1 MLLLK
6 VTLSNKCKQNLEKMK
21 LENKVTVITGGNSGI
36 GLSTAKLFHKEGA
49 KVIITGRRQDVVAEA
64 AKEIGEGAIGIST
77 DTSNMANI
85 DLYHQV
91 EKLHGKID
99 VLFLN
104 AGIAIFSPIEH
115 VTEEMFDNQF
125 NINVKGLYFNVQK
138 ALPLMKAGGS
148 IILTTSAADQT
159 GTPNTSVYAATKA
172 AVRSLARTLSGELL
186 DKGIRVN
193 SIAPGPIDTPIFGKL
208 GMPEEM
214 LDQAKEQF
222 KGMVPMKRFGTPDEL
237 AKGALFLASDDSTY
251 IAGID
256 LPIDGG
262 LVSI

>member
-1 MLLLK
+1 
-6 VTLSNKCKQNLEKMK
+6 MK

-36 GLSTAKLFHKEGA
+36 GLATAKLFHKEGA
-49 KVIITGRRQDVVAEA
+49 KVVITGRRQEVVEAA
-64 AKEIGEGAIGIST
+64 AKEIGSLAVGIT
-77 DTSNMANI
+77 NDTSNMTDI
-85 DLYHQV
+85 DNLYQEI

-104 AGIAIFSPIEH
+104 AGVATFTPIEY
-115 VTEEMFDNQF
+115 VTEEFFDSQF
-125 NINVKGLYFNVQK
+125 NINVKGLYFNIQK
-138 ALPLMKAGGS
+138 ALPLMKSGGS

-159 GTPNTSVYAATKA
+159 GSANMSVYSASKA
-172 AVRSLARTLSGELL
+172 AVRSLARTLSAELL
-186 DKGIRVN
+186 DRGIRVN

-214 LDQAKEQF
+214 LGQAKEQF
-222 KGMVPMKRFGTPDEL
+222 TGMVPMKRFGTPDEL
-237 AKGALFLASDDSTY
+237 AKGVLFLASDDSTY

-256 LPIDGG
+256 LPVDGG

>member
-1 MLLLK
+1 
-6 VTLSNKCKQNLEKMK
+6 MK

-36 GLSTAKLFHKEGA
+36 GLATAKLFHKEGA
-49 KVIITGRRQDVVAEA
+49 KVVITGRRQNVVEAA
-64 AKEIGEGAIGIST
+64 AKEIGDGAVGITT
-77 DTSNMANI
+77 DTSNMTDI
-85 DLYHQV
+85 DNLYQEI

-104 AGIAIFSPIEH
+104 AGVATFSPVEY

-125 NINVKGLYFNVQK
+125 NINVKGLYFNVQR
-138 ALPLMKAGGS
+138 ALPLMKSGGS

-159 GTPNTSVYAATKA
+159 GSPNTSVYAASKA

-186 DKGIRVN
+186 ERGIRVN
-193 SIAPGPIDTPIFGKL
+193 SVAPGPIDTPIFDKL

-222 KGMVPMKRFGTPDEL
+222 TGMVPMKRFGTPEEL
-237 AKGALFLASDDSTY
+237 ATGVLFLASDDSSFV
-251 IAGID
+251 AGID
-256 LPIDGG
+256 LPVDGG

>member
-1 MLLLK
+1 
-6 VTLSNKCKQNLEKMK
+6 MK
-21 LENKVTVITGGNSGI
+21 LENKVALITGGNSGI
-36 GLSTAKLFHKEGA
+36 GLATAKLFQKEGA
-49 KVIITGRRQDVVAEA
+49 KVVITGRRHDVVQAA
-64 AKEIGEGAIGIST
+64 AKEIGGGTTGIT
-77 DTSNMANI
+77 NDTSNMADI
-85 DLYHQV
+85 DNLYQEV

-104 AGIAIFSPIEH
+104 AGVATFSPIEY
-115 VTEEMFDNQF
+115 VNEEMFDNQF

-138 ALPLMKAGGS
+138 ALPLMKHGGS

-186 DKGIRVN
+186 ERGIRVN
-193 SIAPGPIDTPIFGKL
+193 SVAPGPIDTPIFGKL

-222 KGMVPMKRFGTPDEL
+222 TGMVPMKRFGTPDEL
-237 AKGALFLASDDSTY
+237 AKGVLFLASDDSTY
-251 IAGID
+251 VAGID
-256 LPIDGG
+256 LAIDGG

>member
-1 MLLLK
+1 
-6 VTLSNKCKQNLEKMK
+6 MK

-36 GLSTAKLFHKEGA
+36 GLATAKLFHKEGA
-49 KVIITGRRQDVVAEA
+49 KVVITGRRQEVVAAA
-64 AKEIGEGAIGIST
+64 AKEIGSHAVGIT
-77 DTSNMANI
+77 NDTSSMTDI
-85 DLYHQV
+85 DNLYQEI

-104 AGIAIFSPIEH
+104 AGIATISPIEY

-125 NINVKGLYFNVQK
+125 NINVKGLYFNIQK
-138 ALPLMKAGGS
+138 ALPLMKSGGS

-159 GTPNTSVYAATKA
+159 GNPNLSVYSATKA

-186 DKGIRVN
+186 DRGIRVN
-193 SIAPGPIDTPIFGKL
+193 CIAPGPIDTPIFGKM
-208 GMPEEM
+208 GMPNEETKN
-214 LDQAKEQF
+214 QAKEQF
-222 KGMVPMKRFGTPDEL
+222 AGMVPMKRFGTPDEL

-256 LPIDGG
+256 LAVDGG

>member
-1 MLLLK
+1 
-6 VTLSNKCKQNLEKMK
+6 MK

-36 GLSTAKLFHKEGA
+36 GLATAKLFSKEGA
-49 KVIITGRRQDVVAEA
+49 KVVITGRRQDVVEAA
-64 AKEIGEGAIGIST
+64 AKEIGGGAVGIT
-77 DTSNMANI
+77 NDTSNMTDI
-85 DLYHQV
+85 DNLYQEI

-104 AGIAIFSPIEH
+104 AGVATFAPIDY

-125 NINVKGLYFNVQK
+125 NINVKGLYFNIQK
-138 ALPLMKAGGS
+138 ALPLMKSGGS

-159 GTPNTSVYAATKA
+159 GSPNTSVYSASKA

-186 DKGIRVN
+186 AKGIRVN
-193 SIAPGPIDTPIFGKL
+193 SIAPGPIETPIFDKL
-208 GMPEEM
+208 GMAEEM
-214 LDQAKEQF
+214 LYQVKEQF
-222 KGMVPMKRFGTPDEL
+222 AGMVPMKRFGTADEL
-237 AKGALFLASDDSTY
+237 AKGALFLASDDSSY

-256 LPIDGG
+256 LAVDGG